1 MKNWMLAILTV
12 VVGILGLAYVK
23 HVDTSREALRAMA
36 EARKALQHC
45 EAAKRKA
52 ALEAPAPTFQ
62 NGAVRMIAVAP
73 APTSQ
78 NGARRMITL
87 DAPAPTF
94 QDDAQHV
101 VTVDARPDNF
111 DLGPKGLR
119 HREAARRECRL
130 EAEQLGRSAALW
142 CAGL

>member
-1 MKNWMLAILTV
+1 MKNWLLAILTV
-12 VVGILGLAYVK
+12 LVSILGLTYVK
-23 HVDTSREALRAMA
+23 RVDTSREALRVMA
-36 EARKALQHC
+36 ETREALQHC
-45 EAAKRKA
+45 EATKRKV

-62 NGAVRMIAVAP
+62 NGALRMIAVAP

-87 DAPAPTF
+87 GAPAPTF
-94 QDDAQHV
+94 RGDAQHMI
-101 VTVDARPDNF
+101 TDDARPHNF
-111 DLGPKGLR
+111 TLGPTGLR
-119 HREAARRECRL
+119 PREVAKRGCGL